1 MKIKEIKQNL
11 LRKLG
16 DVFLHSIISVL
27 CKSVKISKTNYSV
40 IEKLL
45 DKKQNF
51 VLAFW
56 HGTML
61 MPWYIHQNQNFSALV
76 SQSKDG
82 GLLANSLDKWGYKVT
97 RGSSHK
103 GGKEA
108 LATLQESA
116 QQHYSIAITPDG
128 PTGPPRIMK
137 AGAVITAQRSGIPLV
152 LCGVAYKKKYVFNSW
167 DKFEI
172 PKFFSKVSVQYSE
185 PIYIDKNIDR
195 DETSE
200 IIKECDTKLNQLQ
213 EDAEKIF

>member
-11 LRKLG
+11 LRNLG
-16 DVFLHSIISVL
+16 NIFLHSIINVL
-27 CKSVKISKTNYSV
+27 CKSVKVNRINYTV

-45 DKKQNF
+45 SEKQNF

-61 MPWYIHQNQNFSALV
+61 VPWYFHRGQNFSALI

-82 GLLANSLDKWGYKVT
+82 GLLANSLIKWGYRVT

-108 LATLQESA
+108 LETLLENSKQNF
-116 QQHYSIAITPDG
+116 SIAITPDG
-128 PTGPPRIMK
+128 PTGPPRVMK

-152 LCGVAYKKKYVFNSW
+152 LCGVACNKKYTFNSW
-167 DKFEI
+167 DKFEV
-172 PKFFSKVSVQYSE
+172 PKFFSKVVMKYSD
-185 PIYIDKNIDR
+185 PIIVDENISR
-195 DETSE
+195 DETSK
-200 IIKECDTKLNQLQ
+200 IIEQCDVKLNQLQ
-213 EDAEKIF
+213 KDADEIS

>member
-11 LRKLG
+11 LRNLG
-16 DVFLHSIISVL
+16 NVFLHSIINVL
-27 CKSVKISKTNYSV
+27 CKSVKVNRINYSV

-45 DKKQNF
+45 SEKQNF

-61 MPWYIHQNQNFSALV
+61 VPWYFHRGQNFSALI

-82 GLLANSLDKWGYKVT
+82 ELLANSLVKWGYRVT

-108 LATLQESA
+108 LETLLENSKQNF
-116 QQHYSIAITPDG
+116 SIAITPDG
-128 PTGPPRIMK
+128 PTGPPRVMK

-152 LCGVAYKKKYVFNSW
+152 LCGVACNKKYTFNSW

-172 PKFFSKVSVQYSE
+172 PKIFSKVVMKYSD
-185 PIYIDKNIDR
+185 PIIVDENISR
-195 DETSE
+195 DETSK
-200 IIKECDTKLNQLQ
+200 IIEQCDFKLNQLQ
-213 EDAEKIF
+213 KDADEIS

>member
-11 LRKLG
+11 LRNLG
-16 DVFLHSIISVL
+16 NIFLHSIINVL
-27 CKSVKISKTNYSV
+27 CKSVKVNRINYTV

-45 DKKQNF
+45 SEKQNF

-61 MPWYIHQNQNFSALV
+61 VPWYFHRGQNFSALI

-82 GLLANSLDKWGYKVT
+82 GLLANSLVKWGYRVT

-108 LATLQESA
+108 LETLLENSKQNF
-116 QQHYSIAITPDG
+116 SIAITPDG
-128 PTGPPRIMK
+128 PTGPPRVMK

-152 LCGVAYKKKYVFNSW
+152 LCGVACNKKYTFNSW
-167 DKFEI
+167 DKFEV
-172 PKFFSKVSVQYSE
+172 PKFFSKVVIKYSD
-185 PIYIDKNIDR
+185 PIIVDGNISR
-195 DETSE
+195 DETSK
-200 IIKECDTKLNQLQ
+200 IIEQCDVKLNQLQ
-213 EDAEKIF
+213 KDADEIS

>member
-11 LRKLG
+11 LRNLG
-16 DVFLHSIISVL
+16 NIFLHSIINVL
-27 CKSVKISKTNYSV
+27 CKSVKVNRINYTV

-45 DKKQNF
+45 SEKQNF

-61 MPWYIHQNQNFSALV
+61 VPWYFHRGQNFSALI

-82 GLLANSLDKWGYKVT
+82 GLLANSLVKWGYRVT

-108 LATLQESA
+108 LETLLENSKQNF
-116 QQHYSIAITPDG
+116 SIAITPDG
-128 PTGPPRIMK
+128 PTGPPRVMK

-152 LCGVAYKKKYVFNSW
+152 LCGVACNKKYTFNSW
-167 DKFEI
+167 DKFEV
-172 PKFFSKVSVQYSE
+172 PKFFSKVVMKYSD
-185 PIYIDKNIDR
+185 PIIVDENISR
-195 DETSE
+195 DETSK
-200 IIKECDTKLNQLQ
+200 IIEQCDVKLNQLQ
-213 EDAEKIF
+213 KDADEIS

>member
-11 LRKLG
+11 LRNLG
-16 DVFLHSIISVL
+16 DIFLHSIINVL
-27 CKSVKISKTNYSV
+27 CKSVKLNRINYDV

-45 DKKQNF
+45 SEKQNF

-61 MPWYIHQNQNFSALV
+61 VPWYFHRHQNFAALI

-82 GLLANSLDKWGYKVT
+82 GLLANSLIKWEYKVT

-108 LATLQESA
+108 LETLLENSKQNF
-116 QQHYSIAITPDG
+116 SIAITPDG
-128 PTGPPRIMK
+128 PTGPPRVMK

-152 LCGVAYKKKYVFNSW
+152 LCGVACNKKYTFNSW
-167 DKFEI
+167 DKFEV
-172 PKFFSKVSVQYSE
+172 PKFFSKISIKYSE
-185 PIYIDKNIDR
+185 PIFVDENLNR
-195 DETSE
+195 DETSK
-200 IIKECDTKLNQLQ
+200 IIEQCDVELNKLQD
-213 EDAEKIF
+213 DAEKVF

>member
-11 LRKLG
+11 LRNLG
-16 DVFLHSIISVL
+16 DVFLHSIINVL
-27 CKSVKISKTNYSV
+27 CKSVKLNRINYDV

-45 DKKQNF
+45 SERQNF

-61 MPWYIHQNQNFSALV
+61 VPWYFHRSQNFAALI

-82 GLLANSLDKWGYKVT
+82 GLLANSLIKWEYRVT

-108 LATLQESA
+108 LETLLENSKQNF
-116 QQHYSIAITPDG
+116 SIAITPDG
-128 PTGPPRIMK
+128 PTGPPRVMK

-152 LCGVAYKKKYVFNSW
+152 LCGVACNKKYTFNSW
-167 DKFEI
+167 DKFEV
-172 PKFFSKVSVQYSE
+172 PKFFSKVSIKYSE
-185 PIYIDKNIDR
+185 PIFVDGNLNR
-195 DETSE
+195 DETSK
-200 IIKECDTKLNQLQ
+200 IIEQCDVELNKLQD
-213 EDAEKIF
+213 DAEKVF

>member
-11 LRKLG
+11 LRNLG
-16 DVFLHSIISVL
+16 NIFLHGIINVL
-27 CKSVKISKTNYSV
+27 CKTVKVNRINYSV

-45 DKKQNF
+45 SEKQNF

-61 MPWYIHQNQNFSALV
+61 VPWYFHREQNFSALI

-82 GLLANSLDKWGYKVT
+82 ALLANSLIKWGYKVT

-108 LATLQESA
+108 LETLLENSKQ
-116 QQHYSIAITPDG
+116 YFSIAITPDG
-128 PTGPPRIMK
+128 PTGPPRVMK

-152 LCGVAYKKKYVFNSW
+152 LCGVACNNNYTFNSW
-167 DKFEI
+167 DKFEV
-172 PKFFSKVSVQYSE
+172 PKFFSKVIIKYSE
-185 PIYIDKNIDR
+185 PIIIDDNLSR
-195 DETSE
+195 DETSK
-200 IIKECDTKLNQLQ
+200 IIEQCDMQLNQLQ
-213 EDAEKIF
+213 DDANKIS

>member
-11 LRKLG
+11 LRNLG
-16 DVFLHSIISVL
+16 NIFLHSIINVL
-27 CKSVKISKTNYSV
+27 CKSVKVNRINYEV
-40 IEKLL
+40 VENLL
-45 DKKQNF
+45 SKKQNF

-61 MPWYIHQNQNFSALV
+61 IPWYFHRNQNFSALI

-82 GLLANSLDKWGYKVT
+82 ALLANSLVKWNYKVI

-108 LATLQESA
+108 LEILLKNSKQNFSV
-116 QQHYSIAITPDG
+116 AITPDG
-128 PTGPPRIMK
+128 PTGPPRVMK

-152 LCGVAYKKKYVFNSW
+152 LCGVASNKKFIFNSW
-167 DKFEI
+167 DKFEV
-172 PKFFSKVSVQYSE
+172 PKFFSKVSMKYSE
-185 PIYIDKNIDR
+185 PIFIDINLSR
-195 DETSE
+195 DETSK
-200 IIKECDTKLNQLQ
+200 IIEQCDSELNRLQ